1 MNFLR
6 SVKSIFAVV
15 LALCLIFACG
25 CGGSSDD
32 TSSDAS
38 TTSGN
43 NSTVAST
50 ESDTSS
56 KDTVSRLTDDQIAMA
71 QHLGKWSD
79 KLTEVQTAVHGKF
92 SFLVETDP
100 HHYDL
105 TAAEVGKNAAA
116 LSNFVELD
124 FIANLG
130 DLIRGYSQD
139 EIDNDT
145 NMRACMSDIFS
156 RFTTRAKCP
165 VFMTVGNHDTN
176 IMWCQKWADHT
187 MQIMPEDHVS
197 MVYAPLKEYNGDK
210 MVTGG
215 NGSYY
220 YMDFP
225 NDKIRVVMLNQA
237 DDVYDGTKYTSCFK
251 ISDEQVEWFK
261 TEALNT
267 EYSVLVMSHVPL
279 DANFTLAATGKT
291 TNGVSNSD
299 AIRNAVEEFVS
310 GGGDFIAYLN
320 GHEHEQI
327 EYIDENGRLYMSFTN
342 GGKNGEVVTIDTETR
357 TISTIG
363 LGNAKSRECR
373 YN

>member
-1 MNFLR
+1 MKKLL
-6 SVKSIFAVV
+6 SLT
-15 LALCLIFACG
+15 LAIVILLSLVCG
-25 CGGSSDD
+25 CGGDTD
-32 TSSDAS
+32 NTSSTDS
-38 TTSGN
+38 VVSG
-43 NSTVAST
+43 AQST
-50 ESDTSS
+50 ESDTASTSS
-56 KDTVSRLTDDQIAMA
+56 KVTASRLTDDQIAMA

-92 SFLVETDP
+92 SFLIETDT

-105 TAAEVGKNAAA
+105 NIAEVGKNAAA
-116 LSNFVELD
+116 MSNFVELD

-139 EIDNDT
+139 EIDNDA

-187 MQIMPEDHVS
+187 MQIMPEEHVS
-197 MVYAPLKEYNGDK
+197 MVYAPLKQYNGDK

-225 NDKIRVVMLNQA
+225 QDKIRVVMLNQA

-261 TEALNT
+261 SQALNT

-279 DANFTLAATGKT
+279 DANFTMATAGKT

-299 AIRNAVEEFVS
+299 AIRNAVEEFIS
-310 GGGDFIAYLN
+310 NGGSFIAYLC

-327 EYIDENGRLYMSFTN
+327 EYIDENGRLYMSFKN
-342 GGKNGEVVTIDTETR
+342 GGKNGEVVTIDTATH

>member
-1 MNFLR
+1 MNFLK

-71 QHLGKWSD
+71 QHLGNWSD

-105 TAAEVGKNAAA
+105 TSAEVGKNAAA
-116 LSNFVELD
+116 LSNFVERD

-139 EIDNDT
+139 EIDNDA

-156 RFTTRAKCP
+156 RFTTRA
-165 VFMTVGNHDTN
+165 
-176 IMWCQKWADHT
+176 
-187 MQIMPEDHVS
+187 
-197 MVYAPLKEYNGDK
+197 
-210 MVTGG
+210 
-215 NGSYY
+215 
-220 YMDFP
+220 
-225 NDKIRVVMLNQA
+225 
-237 DDVYDGTKYTSCFK
+237 
-251 ISDEQVEWFK
+251 
-261 TEALNT
+261 
-267 EYSVLVMSHVPL
+267 
-279 DANFTLAATGKT
+279 
-291 TNGVSNSD
+291 
-299 AIRNAVEEFVS
+299 
-310 GGGDFIAYLN
+310 
-320 GHEHEQI
+320 
-327 EYIDENGRLYMSFTN
+327 
-342 GGKNGEVVTIDTETR
+342 
-357 TISTIG
+357 
-363 LGNAKSRECR
+363 
-373 YN
+373 